1 LLASESKTLR
11 GMGRSDEAE
20 KLDQRVAQIRAATMT
35 P

>member
-1 LLASESKTLR
+1 
-11 GMGRSDEAE
+11 MGRSDEAE